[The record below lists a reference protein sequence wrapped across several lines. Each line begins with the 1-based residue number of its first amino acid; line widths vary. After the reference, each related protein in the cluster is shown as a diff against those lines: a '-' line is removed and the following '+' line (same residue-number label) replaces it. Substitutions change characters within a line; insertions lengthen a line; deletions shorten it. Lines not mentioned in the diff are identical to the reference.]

1 MSCSGAK
8 LSVANEQY
16 ARGEFYD
23 AAQTYRKVYSKTN
36 PRKERKLRG
45 EIAFKMA
52 ECYRR
57 INMAPRSSAAYQ
69 NAIRY
74 DYPDSMALFYLARS
88 QQYEGKYKEA
98 IKNYQAYL
106 ETNPQSS
113 LAKNGIRGCNLAQQW
128 KKTPTRYVVKKATMF
143 NSRRSDFAPM
153 FLGEDFDQVYFSSST
168 EKALGKNK
176 SGITGTKNC
185 DLFFS
190 KKTSGEL
197 GKSPNP

>member
-1 MSCSGAK
+1 MKIKTVLWGLATAALLVSCSGAK

-69 NAIRY
+69 
-74 DYPDSMALFYLARS
+74 
-88 QQYEGKYKEA
+88 
-98 IKNYQAYL
+98 
-106 ETNPQSS
+106 
-113 LAKNGIRGCNLAQQW
+113 
-128 KKTPTRYVVKKATMF
+128 
-143 NSRRSDFAPM
+143 
-153 FLGEDFDQVYFSSST
+153 ST
-168 EKALGKNK
+168 QIL
-176 SGITGTKNC
+176 
-185 DLFFS
+185 LV
-190 KKTSGEL
+190 
-197 GKSPNP
+197 

>member
-1 MSCSGAK
+1 MKIKTVLWGLATAALLVSCSGAK

-74 DYPDSMALFYLARS
+74 DYPDSCLLY
-88 QQYEGKYKEA
+88 
-98 IKNYQAYL
+98 
-106 ETNPQSS
+106 T
-113 LAKNGIRGCNLAQQW
+113 
-128 KKTPTRYVVKKATMF
+128 
-143 NSRRSDFAPM
+143 SDAAD
-153 FLGEDFDQVYFSSST
+153 E
-168 EKALGKNK
+168 
-176 SGITGTKNC
+176 
-185 DLFFS
+185 
-190 KKTSGEL
+190 
-197 GKSPNP
+197 

>member
-1 MSCSGAK
+1 MKIKTVLWGLATAALLVSCSGAK

-52 ECYRR
+52 ECYRH

-128 KKTPTRYVVKKATMF
+128 KKNAYT
-143 NSRRSDFAPM
+143 
-153 FLGEDFDQVYFSSST
+153 VYREKSNHVQLST
-168 EKALGKNK
+168 ERFRTDVFRRRFRPSLFLLVYRK
-176 SGITGTKNC
+176 GIGQ
-185 DLFFS
+185 
-190 KKTSGEL
+190 E
-197 GKSPNP
+197 

>member
-1 MSCSGAK
+1 
-8 LSVANEQY
+8 
-16 ARGEFYD
+16 
-23 AAQTYRKVYSKTN
+23 
-36 PRKERKLRG
+36 
-45 EIAFKMA
+45 
-52 ECYRR
+52 
-57 INMAPRSSAAYQ
+57 
-69 NAIRY
+69 
-74 DYPDSMALFYLARS
+74 
-88 QQYEGKYKEA
+88 
-98 IKNYQAYL
+98 
-106 ETNPQSS
+106 
-113 LAKNGIRGCNLAQQW
+113 
-128 KKTPTRYVVKKATMF
+128 MF